1 MGHWTN
7 LGGGVTIENGLNK
20 GEDGGG
26 TRFID
31 TNGDIE
37 GHPSPRLMVALSPL
51 MITVSRNNEESR
63 KFNPGDVILMEDTLE
78 RAIRI
83 MLVLSFTTKHSSKKP
98 DSHGQELSVVMVG
111 LLHTIHLPIYD

>member
-1 MGHWTN
+1 MGHWTS

-31 TNGDIE
+31 TDGDNE
-37 GHPSPRLMVALSPL
+37 GHPSPRLMVALSSL

-63 KFNPGDVILMEDTLE
+63 KFNPGDVILMKDTLGKGHKMN
-78 RAIRI
+78 AAP
-83 MLVLSFTTKHSSKKP
+83 V
-98 DSHGQELSVVMVG
+98 
-111 LLHTIHLPIYD
+111 IHDKAKL

>member
-7 LGGGVTIENGLNK
+7 LGGRITIENGLNK

-31 TNGDIE
+31 TNGE
-37 GHPSPRLMVALSPL
+37 PSKSKTHGGIVAT

-63 KFNPGDVILMEDTLE
+63 KFNPGDVILMEDTLGKGHKIN
-78 RAIRI
+78 AGP
-83 MLVLSFTTKHSSKKP
+83 V
-98 DSHGQELSVVMVG
+98 
-111 LLHTIHLPIYD
+111 IHDKAQL